1 MQKVFAVM
9 LALVVGF
16 GVVGCKHDAAGED
29 TAEVVEEIVCEMVV
43 PIVDAVLV
51 KLKAG
56 VTVTAALIAGATG
69 LVLSKACSY
78 LLDRIGQAPDEEHEV
93 TLDNGKGSQTTKIT
107 GNTFTSVTQDWCDRT
122 GGCTGYDR
130 CPTSYVCLFTG
141 SEGTGKMSLFK
152 IGSPDLGNQHIDA
165 ATISVYNRTGKTA
178 TLFAARNNKGDTHTI
193 EKSDRGDLPEA
204 WQATARSITV
214 GPLPTTTSSTTT
226 GPSTPPPSTSRTPN
240 SSTPST
246 SKTPTAVPTS

>member
-1 MQKVFAVM
+1 MQKVFAVV

-16 GVVGCKHDAAGED
+16 GVVGCEHDAAGED
-29 TAEVVEEIVCEMVV
+29 TAKVVKDVVCEMVV
-43 PIVDAVLV
+43 PIVDAVVV
-51 KLKAG
+51 KMKAG
-56 VTVTAALIAGATG
+56 VTVSAVVIAGATG
-69 LVLSKACSY
+69 LVLSKACEI

-107 GNTFTSVTQDWCDRT
+107 GNTFTSVTQDGCDRT
-122 GGCTGYDR
+122 GG

-165 ATISVYNRTGKTA
+165 ATVSVYNRTGKTA
-178 TLFAARNNKGDTHTI
+178 TLFAARNNKGDTYTI
-193 EKSDRGDLPEA
+193 EKSDKGDLPA
-204 WQATARSITV
+204 DWQATARSITV

-226 GPSTPPPSTSRTPN
+226 GPSTPPPSTSRTPS

-246 SKTPTAVPTS
+246 SKTSTAVPTS